1 MKEGRAKVLHHMGI
15 LPGRNT
21 LFSSFLEI
29 DNLRIKKAEKAIL
42 ELTKEAKQ
50 KRRVLKRKKDER
62 DAEKDTS
69 HGAGQF

>member
-21 LFSSFLEI
+21 LSGFLEI

-42 ELTKEAKQ
+42 ELKQRRLDKKES
-50 KRRVLKRKKDER
+50 VV
-62 DAEKDTS
+62 
-69 HGAGQF
+69 FYI

>member
-21 LFSSFLEI
+21 LSGFLEI

-42 ELTKEAKQ
+42 ELTKEARQ

-69 HGAGQF
+69 YGAGQF